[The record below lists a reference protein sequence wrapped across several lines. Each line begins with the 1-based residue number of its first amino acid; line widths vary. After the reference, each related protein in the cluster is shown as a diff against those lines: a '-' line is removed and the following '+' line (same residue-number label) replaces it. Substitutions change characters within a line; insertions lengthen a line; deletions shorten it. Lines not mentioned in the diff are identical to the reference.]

1 MRRHAFGGIVYAKK
15 GNLDAAIADY
25 NRALEINQRG
35 AGAYQSRGYA
45 YLLKG
50 DLARSIA
57 DLDRAIALA
66 PKFADAYT
74 ARGLAY
80 HRKGERDR
88 ALQDFRQAI
97 DLPLRCGSSGWAQ
110 ETAREYVAAPRSDAT
125 FQGPVPSTFSDPD
138 HDGDGMD
145 GSTF

>member
-1 MRRHAFGGIVYAKK
+1 VRK

-35 AGAYQSRGYA
+35 VGAYQSRGYA

-57 DLDRAIALA
+57 DLDRAIALS

-97 DLPLRCGSSGWAQ
+97 DLPLRCGSSGWAH
-110 ETAREYVAAPRSDAT
+110 ETAREYVAAPPSDAI
-125 FQGPVPSTFSDPD
+125 FQGPVPSFSDPD
-138 HDGDGMD
+138 HDGDGME
-145 GSTF
+145 GSTL